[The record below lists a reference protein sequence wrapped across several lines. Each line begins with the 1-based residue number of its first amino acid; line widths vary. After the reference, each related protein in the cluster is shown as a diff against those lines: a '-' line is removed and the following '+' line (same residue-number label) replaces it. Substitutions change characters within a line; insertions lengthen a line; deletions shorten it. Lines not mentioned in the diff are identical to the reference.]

1 MPRTQKK
8 RKQRQNKPLK
18 FVIPPNH
25 DWRTTDED
33 ERNRRKLRAQNE
45 SVKITNLTPEHP
57 IYSNFHIQSESG
69 MAYEVEIR
77 HLKEELYGCSCIDF
91 QSNGL
96 GTCKH
101 VESVL
106 IHLRKRGKRKLKEAT
121 EAGPTRTDI
130 EVDLAQDTLRIKP
143 NGNRIP
149 ATIRRLFDTEGFL
162 SQGTP
167 EDAMQI
173 IKRSIRRGARL
184 RTSMEIESWQK
195 SRRHR
200 EEAKNDR
207 HDYEQ
212 RVHKGEWPAHE
223 TKVPLYPY
231 QREGMLHLAFTERAL
246 LADEM
251 GLGKT
256 IQAIAA
262 CALLHRT
269 GKAQRVLVVTPASL
283 KSEWEEQ
290 IQQFTSLPFET
301 VYGTSKNRLRSYDSP
316 KFFTIV
322 NYEQMRTDAL
332 DVNNRLRPDIV
343 ILDEAQRIKNWTTKT
358 AQSIK
363 RLQSRY
369 AFVLTGTPIENRID
383 ELHSIM
389 GFVNPSI
396 LGPLFRFNRDYYVL
410 NENGR
415 PEGYRNLEDLHQRI
429 ASTMIRR
436 RKSDVETEL
445 PKRVD
450 HNRFVTLT
458 KGQSENYIDH
468 KRIAQKLLAIARK
481 RPLRKEEM
489 EILQIKLAMM
499 RMTCDTNFILD
510 RKDSKC
516 PKLKEIEQILE
527 DAAENDAKVIVFSEW
542 ERMLTLVRELCR
554 HLKIGFAWHT
564 GKVPQ
569 KKRRNEINAFKEDP
583 ECRVFLSTDSG
594 STGLNL
600 QNASIVINCDLPWN
614 PAKLEQRIARAWR
627 KHQTNPVTIYN
638 LIASGTI
645 EQEMLGTLAT
655 KQALADGVLDGSGNL
670 NEIKL
675 VSGQQAL
682 VNRLQQLISPQAPD
696 KSSPIPQPQF
706 PSDPALTFGH
716 QLAQEL
722 GEALIQCEERFP
734 QERTHTVI
742 VVTVVD
748 PPRYQKIIEE
758 KFSALFSKD
767 PAHGRDSYQ
776 LEIIDPSTSETLARL
791 ERAGLVT
798 PTTRS
803 SRPLT
808 PKDEN
813 IPAPITLSAE
823 EKAAIDQTLELAQ
836 RKLKTAN
843 VLINAELEEEARPAL
858 LQAILQ
864 IGRFHA
870 ISNRIPETDRME
882 ELLVSPFAQHWGS
895 TLNLIVEFES
905 NESAST
911 KNAYEALLSLLN
923 ESVKK

>member
-1 MPRTQKK
+1 M
-8 RKQRQNKPLK
+8 
-18 FVIPPNH
+18 
-25 DWRTTDED
+25 D
-33 ERNRRKLRAQNE
+33 
-45 SVKITNLTPEHP
+45 
-57 IYSNFHIQSESG
+57 
-69 MAYEVEIR
+69 YEVEIR
-77 HLKEELYGCSCIDF
+77 HLKEERYSCSCIDF

-106 IHLRKRGKRKLKEAT
+106 NHLRRRGKRKLKEAT
-121 EAGPTRTDI
+121 ATGPTRADV
-130 EVDLAQDTLRIKP
+130 EVDLPQDTLRIQP
-143 NGNRIP
+143 NGKRISP
-149 ATIRRLFDTEGFL
+149 TLRKLFNEEGFL

-167 EDAMQI
+167 EDAVDAIQ
-173 IKRSIRRGARL
+173 RSIRRGALL
-184 RTSMEIESWQK
+184 RASMEIAPWQE
-195 SRRHR
+195 RRR
-200 EEAKNDR
+200 RRDEAKNER
-207 HDYEQ
+207 HQYEQ
-212 RVHKGEWPAHE
+212 RVHQGEWPAQE

-262 CALLHRT
+262 CSLLHRL
-269 GKAQRVLVVTPASL
+269 GSAQRVLVVTPASL

-290 IQQFTSLPFET
+290 IQQFTELPYEI
-301 VYGTSKNRLRSYDSP
+301 VYGPSKNRLSRYDNP

-322 NYEQMRTDAL
+322 NYEQMRIDAL
-332 DVNNRLRPDIV
+332 DVNDRLRPDIV

-358 AQSIK
+358 AQAIK

-389 GFVNPSI
+389 GFINPSI
-396 LGPLFRFNRDYYVL
+396 LGPLFRFNRDYYAL

-415 PEGYRNLEDLHQRI
+415 PDGYRNLEDLHQRI

-436 RKSDVETEL
+436 RKLDVETEL

-450 HNRFVTLT
+450 HNRFVTMT
-458 KGQSENYIDH
+458 KSQSENYVEH
-468 KRIAQKLLAIARK
+468 KRTADKLLAIAHQ

-489 EILQIKLAMM
+489 EILQLKLAMM
-499 RMTCDTNFILD
+499 RMTCDTNYILD
-510 RKDSKC
+510 RTDTKC
-516 PKLKEIEQILE
+516 PKLNELEQILV
-527 DAAENDAKVIVFSEW
+527 DAEENDAKVIVFSEW

-600 QNASIVINCDLPWN
+600 QDASIVVNCDLPWN

-627 KHQTNPVTIYN
+627 KHQTKPVTVYN

-645 EQEMLGTLAT
+645 EQEMLATLAT
-655 KQALADGVLDGSGNL
+655 KQALADGVLDGIGKL
-670 NEIKL
+670 DEIQL

-682 VNRLQQLISPQAPD
+682 VNRLQQIMSPHAPGQ
-696 KSSPIPQPQF
+696 SPPQSPPQF

-734 QERTHTVI
+734 LERTNTVI
-742 VVTVVD
+742 VITVSD
-748 PPRYQKIIEE
+748 PSRYKKVIQE
-758 KFSALFSKD
+758 KFAALFGKD
-767 PAHGRDSYQ
+767 PAQDKDSYQ
-776 LEIIDPSTSETLARL
+776 LEIIDPTTSETLARL

-808 PKDEN
+808 PRNDN
-813 IPAPITLSAE
+813 APNPTALSE
-823 EKAAIDQTLELAQ
+823 EERAAIKQTLDLAQ
-836 RKLKTAN
+836 RKLKMAE
-843 VLINAELEEEARPAL
+843 VLIKAELEDEARPAL

-864 IGRFHA
+864 LGRSHA
-870 ISNRIPETDRME
+870 IANRIPETEQIE
-882 ELLVSPFAQHWGS
+882 ELLIPPFAQRWGPN
-895 TLNLIVEFES
+895 LNVISEFES
-905 NESAST
+905 NESALP
-911 KNAYEALLSLLN
+911 KRAHEALLSILN
-923 ESVKK
+923 ESVKE

>member
-8 RKQRQNKPLK
+8 RRQRQNKPLK
-18 FVIPPNH
+18 FVVPPNH
-25 DWRTTDED
+25 DWRTTDDD

-57 IYSNFHIQSESG
+57 SYSNFHIQSESG

-77 HLKEELYGCSCIDF
+77 HLKEERYGCSCIDF

-106 IHLRKRGKRKLKEAT
+106 NHLRRRGKRKFNEASAT
-121 EAGPTRTDI
+121 GPARADV
-130 EVDLAQDTLRIKP
+130 EVDHPQDTLRLRP
-143 NGNRIP
+143 NGRRIP
-149 ATIRRLFDTEGFL
+149 PTIGKLFNEEGFL
-162 SQGTP
+162 THGTP
-167 EDAMQI
+167 QDAIDI
-173 IKRSIRRGARL
+173 IRRSIRRGAQLRL
-184 RTSMEIESWQK
+184 SIEITDWQD
-195 SRRHR
+195 RRR
-200 EEAKNDR
+200 RNEEAKNER
-207 HDYEQ
+207 HQYEQ
-212 RVHKGEWPAHE
+212 RVHQGECPAQE

-262 CALLHRT
+262 CSLLHRL
-269 GKAQRVLVVTPASL
+269 GNAQRVLVVTPASL

-290 IQQFTSLPFET
+290 IQQFTELPYET
-301 VYGTSKNRLRSYDSP
+301 VYGTSKNRLSHYDHP

-322 NYEQMRTDAL
+322 NYEQMRTDSL
-332 DVNNRLRPDIV
+332 DVNDRLRPDVV

-389 GFVNPSI
+389 GFIDPRI
-396 LGPLFRFNRDYYVL
+396 LGPLFRFNRDYYLL

-415 PEGYRNLEDLHQRI
+415 PEGYKNLEDLHHRI

-450 HNRFVTLT
+450 HNRFVTIT
-458 KGQSENYIDH
+458 KSQSENYIDH
-468 KRIAQKLLAIARK
+468 KRTADRLLALARK

-489 EILQIKLAMM
+489 EILQLKLAMM
-499 RMTCDTNFILD
+499 RMTCDTNYILD
-510 RKDSKC
+510 RTDTKC
-516 PKLKEIEQILE
+516 PKLNELEQILV

-554 HLKIGFAWHT
+554 HLKLGFAWHT

-600 QNASIVINCDLPWN
+600 QDASIVVNCDLPWN

-627 KHQTNPVTIYN
+627 KHQTKPVTVYN

-645 EQEMLGTLAT
+645 EEDMLATLAT
-655 KQALADGVLDGSGNL
+655 KQALADGVLDGIGEL
-670 NEIKL
+670 NKIQL

-682 VNRLQQLISPQAPD
+682 VNRLQQIMSPQAPD
-696 KSSPIPQPQF
+696 QKQPPSPQQF
-706 PSDPALTFGH
+706 PSDSALTFGH
-716 QLAQEL
+716 QLAEEL

-734 QERTHTVI
+734 LERTHTVI
-742 VVTVVD
+742 VVTVSD
-748 PPRYQKIIEE
+748 PSLYQKAIQE
-758 KFSALFSKD
+758 KYHALFGKD
-767 PAHGRDSYQ
+767 PAQGKQSYQ
-776 LEIIDPSTSETLARL
+776 LEIIDPTTSETLARL

-803 SRPLT
+803 SRPLMPKNKKT
-808 PKDEN
+808 PSPAALSEDER
-813 IPAPITLSAE
+813 
-823 EKAAIDQTLELAQ
+823 AALKQTHELAQ
-836 RKLKTAN
+836 RKLKMAE
-843 VLINAELEEEARPAL
+843 VLINAELEDEARPAL
-858 LQAILQ
+858 LQAIIQL
-864 IGRFHA
+864 GRSHA
-870 ISNRIPETDRME
+870 IANRIPETDQIE
-882 ELLVSPFAQHWGS
+882 ELLISPLAQHWGPN
-895 TLNLIVEFES
+895 LNVIVEFAS
-905 NESAST
+905 NESASPQIT
-911 KNAYEALLSLLN
+911 HKVLLSILN
-923 ESVKK
+923 ESVND